1 MTTAIT
7 KKEPMRLTS
16 ENVEAVFKDC
26 LENSKGLVVKGVSVS
41 VAFDE
46 QKVEAHKEDII
57 AMLMQTPKE
66 FHASDGGGWSFL
78 NLCIDSTGTQWTDF
92 HFAVDELVCLGLAI
106 DAVEFT
112 FKQRDL
118 WQCFPGGMPYL
129 TIKI

>member
-16 ENVEAVFKDC
+16 ANVEAVFKDC
-26 LENSKGLVVKGVSVS
+26 LTNKKTFVVKGVSMS

-57 AMLMQTPKE
+57 AMLSQTATE
-66 FHASDGGGWSFL
+66 FHASGGGGWSFL

-92 HFAVDELVCLGLAI
+92 HLMVDELICLGLAI

-112 FKQRDL
+112 FKQREL
-118 WQCFPGGMPYL
+118 WQCLPGGMPYI